1 MLQLRIS
8 IIDSGM
14 GCNGTTEHFPKQV
27 VEEKKGIKQM
37 DYDDD
42 DDGGGELVSVKVE
55 VKSQDE
61 AEDCKPNLEQ
71 KSSHA
76 TPLPQRGLCL
86 LAHSKS
92 VSSARLLGGN

>member
-14 GCNGTTEHFPKQV
+14 GCNGRTEHFPKQV
-27 VEEKKGIKQM
+27 VEEKKGLKQM
-37 DYDDD
+37 DYDDND
-42 DDGGGELVSVKVE
+42 DGELVSVKVD

-61 AEDCKPNLEQ
+61 VEDCKPNLEQ

-92 VSSARLLGGN
+92 VSSVRLLGSN